1 MNMTT
6 HIPTNRNQE
15 VYMLNSLIGI
25 RVMLHGKK
33 IGTISDIIMEMKS
46 PLPVI
51 THLYVGRLFGSLSLM
66 IPWDNVL
73 SITSEE
79 AVINIPD
86 IRSYEK
92 EPEIHQIKLKDH
104 ILDKKVLDMEERDVD
119 VVYDVRLVMTNNR
132 LYVSDVDI
140 SVSGFL
146 RRMGLGFLTRIIN
159 NNSQRGKLIP
169 WKYIQPLPAP
179 LGRFRGD
186 VKLTILKEKLSEIHP
201 VDLADILEEM
211 DSKQR
216 AVVFKEL
223 DTQKASATFEEID
236 PKSQRELVSA
246 LDKNKVVQ
254 LLTHMTSGQ
263 AADILSV
270 LPFSEVR
277 DILKLMDK
285 WHVDKIKSIMQKQE
299 EDIVNYATSRFIRFP
314 PDMSVGQA
322 KKDYY
327 EVAKNKKVVMY
338 LYIIDD
344 KNILQGVIDIKELLQ
359 AKDEKKLVDVE
370 TNSIIALSPKSTL
383 RQAFVMFERYDYRA
397 IPIVDEQNKIL
408 GVLSYRDLKR
418 LKHRF
423 LE

>member
-1 MNMTT
+1 
-6 HIPTNRNQE
+6 
-15 VYMLNSLIGI
+15 MLNSLIGI